1 MSEAELKSRVA
12 ELESA
17 AFKAAQNSIP
27 LWVKIALAGV
37 LMALLC
43 AAAAAGYYYL
53 KHEHAALLSQQQIT
67 QTAELAKALDISH
80 GTAKKLTAE
89 LAAAKNK
96 EPDIRY
102 IVQAPTVERA
112 AVQVKKDIDAGKSPA
127 NKIPADKTVVTPNK
141 TEQKVDVYRITLDK
155 ARWGVNGLVLA
166 GGSDAVE
173 VGVGPSYHNKDWS
186 VNAGVTSR
194 SRVYVMV
201 TRYFN

>member
-1 MSEAELKSRVA
+1 MSEAELKAKVA

-17 AFKAAQNSIP
+17 AFKAAQSAVP

-37 LMALLC
+37 LLALLC
-43 AAAAAGYYYL
+43 AAATAGYYYL
-53 KHEHAALLSQQQIT
+53 KHEHAAILSQQQIT
-67 QTAELAKALDISH
+67 QTAELAKALSISDNQ
-80 GTAKKLTAE
+80 AKKLTAE

-102 IVQAPTVERA
+102 IVQAPTIEQA

-155 ARWGVNGLVLA
+155 ARWGVNALVLA

-173 VGVGPSYHNKDWS
+173 VGGGPSYHNKNWS
-186 VNAGVTSR
+186 ANGGVTSR
-194 SRVYVMV
+194 GRGYVMM
-201 TRYFN
+201 TWYK